1 MIHPLPVRVSWAARS
16 ESSLLSLAKEKYA
29 LPDKMRPPSVEGP
42 RAAFL
47 RRLASVPLL
56 GSLNYFLVPCV
67 PLAGWEILARLEI
80 FPKQF
85 FPSPLTVVRTW
96 VVWTFGSGRG
106 MYVGSWGDA
115 ALASAGRVFLGFLIS
130 ATLAVC
136 LGILM
141 GYFGVCFKALDPII
155 QLLRPIPTTAW
166 IPMAILFFGFEAK
179 ASIFLIVYGSFF
191 PIVLNTMA
199 GVQRVDQVLLKVG
212 RMCGA
217 SSLQLLRYFVFPAAL
232 PYIFTGLRLGLGV
245 SWVLIVVAEM
255 LAVKS
260 GLGYD
265 LLNAYSFYRYDIIVG
280 AMISVGVLGFLSDRF
295 LLAVER
301 HVLSWRKGVGIHG

>member
-1 MIHPLPVRVSWAARS
+1 MGLAKGKFDLLGMARS
-16 ESSLLSLAKEKYA
+16 
-29 LPDKMRPPSVEGP
+29 SVAGGSP
-42 RAAFL
+42 TAWP
-47 RRLASVPLL
+47 RRLASLPFL
-56 GSLNYFLVPCV
+56 GSLNYLLVPVV
-67 PLAGWEILARLEI
+67 PLALWELLFRLEV

-96 VVWTFGSGRG
+96 IVWAFGSGRG
-106 MYVGSWGDA
+106 MYVGNWGEA
-115 ALASAGRVFLGFLIS
+115 ALSSAERVLTGFLIS
-130 ATLAVC
+130 ATVAVC
-136 LGILM
+136 LGVLM
-141 GYFGVCFKALDPII
+141 GYSTLCFKLLDPIV

-166 IPMAILFFGFEAK
+166 IPMAILFFGFEVK
-179 ASIFLIVYGSFF
+179 ASIFLITYGSFF

-217 SSLQLLRYFVFPAAL
+217 SNLQLLRYFIFPAAL

-265 LLNAYSFYRYDIIVG
+265 LMNAYSFYRYDIIVG
-280 AMISVGVLGFLSDRF
+280 AMISVGLLGFLSDRL

-301 HVLSWRKGVGIHG
+301 RVLSWRKGVGIHG

>member
-1 MIHPLPVRVSWAARS
+1 MV
-16 ESSLLSLAKEKYA
+16 
-29 LPDKMRPPSVEGP
+29 LPDVVRPAEAEGRP
-42 RAAFL
+42 VAVL
-47 RRLASVPLL
+47 RRLASLPLL
-56 GSLNYFLVPCV
+56 GSLNYVLVPMV
-67 PLAGWEILARLEI
+67 PLAVWELFARLEI

-96 VVWTFGSGRG
+96 LVWTFGSGRG
-106 MYVGSWGDA
+106 MYVGSWGEA
-115 ALASAGRVFLGFLIS
+115 ALASAERVFLGFAIS
-130 ATLAVC
+130 ATIAVC

-141 GYFGVCFKALDPII
+141 GYFSVCFKALDPII

-166 IPMAILFFGFEAK
+166 IPMAILFFGFEVK
-179 ASIFLIVYGSFF
+179 ASIFLITYGSFF

-217 SSLQLLRYFVFPAAL
+217 SNFQLLRYFVFPAAL
-232 PYIFTGLRLGLGV
+232 PYVFTGLRLGLGV

-255 LAVKS
+255 LAV
-260 GLGYD
+260 
-265 LLNAYSFYRYDIIVG
+265 FYRYDIIVG
-280 AMISVGVLGFLSDRF
+280 AMISIGFLGFLSDRL

-301 HVLSWRKGVGIHG
+301 RVLRWRKGVGIHG

>member
-1 MIHPLPVRVSWAARS
+1 M
-16 ESSLLSLAKEKYA
+16 SLAKRKFA
-29 LPDKMRPPSVEGP
+29 LPDVAQAAAEGRPV
-42 RAAFL
+42 ALL
-47 RRLASVPLL
+47 RRLASLPGL
-56 GSLNYFLVPCV
+56 GSLNYALVPLV
-67 PLAGWEILARLEI
+67 PLAAWELLARLEI

-85 FPSPLTVVRTW
+85 FPSPLAVVRTW
-96 VVWTFGSGRG
+96 LVWTFGSGRG
-106 MYVGSWGDA
+106 MYVGSWGEA
-115 ALASAGRVFLGFLIS
+115 ALSSAQRVALGFLIS
-130 ATLAVC
+130 ATIAVC

-141 GYFGVCFKALDPII
+141 GYFRLCFKALDPIV

-179 ASIFLIVYGSFF
+179 ASIFLITYGSFF

-217 SSLQLLRYFVFPAAL
+217 SSFQLLRYFVFPAAL

-265 LLNAYSFYRYDIIVG
+265 LINAYSFYRYDIIVG
-280 AMISVGVLGFLSDRF
+280 AMISIGFLGFLSDRL

-301 HVLSWRKGVGIHG
+301 RVLRWRKGVDIHG